1 MLSTAAARCSVAAA
15 ASAASHV
22 TYGPP
27 SWYSKAHGCNRAGGE
42 VWCGGACVLP
52 SAFSSGGG
60 GSSKLTCPPAN
71 LASLP
76 AHMVWGS
83 ATAAYQIEG
92 AYNEDGRGLS
102 VWDTFSH
109 EVGKTAGGDNGDVA
123 DDHYHKWKED
133 VALAKGLG
141 LTHYRCSLSWSRI
154 LPAGAGAV
162 NEAGLEFYDG
172 PFSL

>member
-1 MLSTAAARCSVAAA
+1 MRSHAKMAARVISMAAACGVAAA
-15 ASAASHV
+15 VDSV
-22 TYGPP
+22 QYGPP
-27 SWYSKAHGCNRAGGE
+27 SWYSQAHGCNRAAGE
-42 VWCGGACVLP
+42 VWCGGACALP
-52 SAFSSGGG
+52 SSYTANSG
-60 GSSKLTCPPAN
+60 KLSCPPAN
-71 LASLP
+71 LESLP
-76 AHMVWGS
+76 AHMAWGS

-102 VWDTFSH
+102 IWDTFSH
-109 EVGKTAGGDNGDVA
+109 VPGKTRNGDTGDVA

-154 LPAGAGAV
+154 LPAGTGAV

-172 PFSL
+172 